1 MAVMKGVGANAWAL
15 GQLAGPACGVR
26 AWIDSLFGM
35 GGTGPYHLGVVTADD
50 DDTSMWD
57 AFLTKVPRVP
67 YQQSRLWARV
77 KAGQGWRSA
86 LVTVTRDGSI
96 HGGAQL
102 LYRSIP
108 LAGAVG
114 FVPRGPVLAS
124 DDPALAAAAAAGLE
138 RLAVA
143 CKVTYL
149 IVQPPR
155 ECAEVMTPQLLRGG
169 FRTAPEILAPLN
181 TTTGLLDLG
190 QGEGPLLAG
199 MRSSTRRNVRLA
211 QRRGMTVRE
220 GGAADLPVF
229 HSLLAATAR
238 RRGFSAPPASFFGA
252 AWTTMAPVG
261 MVRMAVAELD
271 GEPVSAFLWVVLGD
285 TMNCWRGGW
294 SGAHRYHR
302 PNEALDWSG
311 IRWAAG
317 QGLGWY
323 DFQGDSDYTRGFGG
337 SNLTSPGPLERVP
350 NPLLRRLYPRALH
363 SMLDSPGISR
373 LKQLVRSRGWPGS
386 LKAMTYPL
394 IAWIALVSS
403 PP

>member
-1 MAVMKGVGANAWAL
+1 VE
-15 GQLAGPACGVR
+15 
-26 AWIDSLFGM
+26 
-35 GGTGPYHLGVVTADD
+35 
-50 DDTSMWD
+50 
-57 AFLTKVPRVP
+57 VPQAP
-67 YQQSRLWARV
+67 YQQSSLWAAV

-86 LVTVTRDGSI
+86 RMTLTRDGSI

-102 LYRSIP
+102 LYRPLP

-114 FVPRGPVLAS
+114 FVARGPVLAS
-124 DDPALAAAAAAGLE
+124 DDPALAVAAAAGLE
-138 RLAVA
+138 RLALA

-155 ECAEVMTPQLLRGG
+155 DRAEVMTPQLLRRGY
-169 FRTAPEILAPLN
+169 RTAPEIMAPHN
-181 TTTGLLDLG
+181 TTTGLLDLR
-190 QGEGPLLAG
+190 QDEATILAG

-211 QRRGMTVRE
+211 QRRGITVRE

-238 RRGFSAPPASFFGA
+238 RRGFSAPPASFFHA

-261 MVRMAVAELD
+261 MVRMGLAEFD

-294 SGAHRYHR
+294 SGAHRYRR

-317 QGLGWY
+317 QGLRWY
-323 DFQGDSDYTRGFGG
+323 DFQGNSDYTRGFGG
-337 SNLTSPGPLERVP
+337 SSVTSPGPLERVP
-350 NPLLRRLYPRALH
+350 NRLLRRLYPKVLH
-363 SMLDSPGISR
+363 SMLDAPGISR

-394 IAWIALVSS
+394 IAWLASTS
-403 PP
+403 THAY

>member
-1 MAVMKGVGANAWAL
+1 
-15 GQLAGPACGVR
+15 
-26 AWIDSLFGM
+26 M
-35 GGTGPYHLGVVTADD
+35 GGTCSYHVTVAVTDD
-50 DDTSMWD
+50 DGSTWD
-57 AFLTKVPRVP
+57 AFLAKVPRGP
-67 YQQSRLWARV
+67 YQQSSLWARV

-86 LVTVTRDGSI
+86 LVTVSRDGSI

-102 LYRSIP
+102 LYKSIP

-114 FVPRGPVLAS
+114 FVTRGPVLES
-124 DDPALAAAAAAGLE
+124 DDPALAAAAAVGLE
-138 RLAVA
+138 RLALA

-155 ECAEVMTPQLLRGG
+155 ERADVMTPQLLRSGY
-169 FRTAPEILAPLN
+169 RTAPEIMAPHN
-181 TTTGLLDLG
+181 TTTGLLDLDR
-190 QGEGPLLAG
+190 GEATILAG

-211 QRRGMTVRE
+211 QRRGMTIRE

-229 HSLLAATAR
+229 YSLLAATAQ
-238 RRGFSAPPASFFGA
+238 RRGFSPPPASFFDA

-261 MVRMAVAELD
+261 MLRMGVAEFD

-294 SGAHRYHR
+294 SGEHRYRR

-317 QGLGWY
+317 QGLRWY
-323 DFQGDSDYTRGFGG
+323 DFQGNSDYTRGFGG
-337 SNLTSPGPLERVP
+337 SSVTSPGPLERVP

-363 SMLDSPGISR
+363 RMLDTPGISR
-373 LKQLVRSRGWPGS
+373 LKQVVRSRGWPGS
-386 LKAMTYPL
+386 LKSMLYPV
-394 IAWIALVSS
+394 IVWIISVSS
-403 PP
+403 QD

>member
-1 MAVMKGVGANAWAL
+1 
-15 GQLAGPACGVR
+15 
-26 AWIDSLFGM
+26 M
-35 GGTGPYHLGVVTADD
+35 GGIGSYQLTIVVTDD
-50 DDTSMWD
+50 HAGGGWD
-57 AFLTKVPRVP
+57 AFLTKLPRVP
-67 YQQSRLWARV
+67 YQQSSLWARV

-86 LVTVTRDGSI
+86 LVMITRDGSI

-114 FVPRGPVLAS
+114 FVARGPVLAS
-124 DDPALAAAAAAGLE
+124 DDPALAAAATVGLE
-138 RLAVA
+138 RLALA
-143 CKVTYL
+143 CNVRYL

-155 ECAEVMTPQLLRGG
+155 ERAEVMTPQLLRGG
-169 FRTAPEILAPLN
+169 YRTAPEIMAPHS
-181 TTTGLLDLG
+181 TTTGLLDLS
-190 QGEGPLLAG
+190 QGEATILAG

-229 HSLLAATAR
+229 YSLLAATAR
-238 RRGFSAPPASFFGA
+238 RRGFSPPPASFFNA

-261 MVRMAVAELD
+261 MLRMALAELE

-317 QGLGWY
+317 HGLGWY

-363 SMLDSPGISR
+363 GVLDAPSISR
-373 LKQLVRSRGWPGS
+373 LKQVVRSRGWPGS
-386 LKAMTYPL
+386 LKSMVYPA
-394 IAWIALVSS
+394 IIWIVSVSS
-403 PP
+403 PA

>member
-1 MAVMKGVGANAWAL
+1 
-15 GQLAGPACGVR
+15 
-26 AWIDSLFGM
+26 
-35 GGTGPYHLGVVTADD
+35 
-50 DDTSMWD
+50 MWD

-67 YQQSRLWARV
+67 YQQSSLWARV

-86 LVTVTRDGSI
+86 LVTVTHDGSI

-102 LYRSIP
+102 LYRPIP

-124 DDPALAAAAAAGLE
+124 DDPALAAAAAVGLE
-138 RLAVA
+138 RLALA
-143 CKVTYL
+143 CRVSYL

-155 ECAEVMTPQLLRGG
+155 ERSDVMTPQLLGG
-169 FRTAPEILAPLN
+169 GYRTAPEIMAPHN
-181 TTTGLLDLG
+181 TTTGLLDLS
-190 QGEGPLLAG
+190 QEEATILAG

-220 GGAADLPVF
+220 GGAADLAIF
-229 HSLLAATAR
+229 YSLLAATAQ
-238 RRGFSAPPASFFGA
+238 RRGFSPPPASFFDT

-261 MVRMAVAELD
+261 MLRMAVAKFD
-271 GEPVSAFLWVVLGD
+271 GEPVSAFLWVALGD

-294 SGAHRYHR
+294 SGAHRYRR

-317 QGLGWY
+317 HGLRWY

-337 SNLTSPGPLERVP
+337 PRVTSPGPLERVP
-350 NPLLRRLYPRALH
+350 HPVLRRLYPRALH

-386 LKAMTYPL
+386 LKAMAYPL
-394 IAWIALVSS
+394 IAWIASIS
-403 PP
+403 TPT

>member
-1 MAVMKGVGANAWAL
+1 
-15 GQLAGPACGVR
+15 
-26 AWIDSLFGM
+26 M
-35 GGTGPYHLGVVTADD
+35 GGTGSYQLTTVVTDD
-50 DDTSMWD
+50 HAGGAWD
-57 AFLTKVPRVP
+57 AFLAKVPRVP
-67 YQQSRLWARV
+67 YQQSSLWARV

-114 FVPRGPVLAS
+114 FVVRGPVLTS

-138 RLAVA
+138 RLALA
-143 CKVTYL
+143 CKVAYL

-155 ECAEVMTPQLLRGG
+155 ERAEVMTPQLLGG
-169 FRTAPEILAPLN
+169 GYRTAPEILAPHN
-181 TTTGLLDLG
+181 TTTGLLDLR
-190 QGEGPLLAG
+190 QGEETILAG

-229 HSLLAATAR
+229 YSLLAATAR
-238 RRGFSAPPASFFGA
+238 RRGFSPPPASFFDA
-252 AWTTMAPVG
+252 AWRTMAPVG
-261 MVRMAVAELD
+261 MLRMAVAEFD
-271 GEPVSAFLWVVLGD
+271 REPVSAFLWVVLGD

-294 SGAHRYHR
+294 SGEHRYRR

-317 QGLGWY
+317 QGLRWY
-323 DFQGDSDYTRGFGG
+323 DFQGDNDYTRGFSG
-337 SNLTSPGPLERVP
+337 SSVTSPGPLERVP

-363 SMLDSPGISR
+363 RMLDAPGISR
-373 LKQLVRSRGWPGS
+373 LKQVVRSRGWPGS
-386 LKAMTYPL
+386 LKSMVYPV
-394 IAWIALVSS
+394 IVWMVSVSVSASVPS

>member
-1 MAVMKGVGANAWAL
+1 
-15 GQLAGPACGVR
+15 
-26 AWIDSLFGM
+26 M
-35 GGTGPYHLGVVTADD
+35 GGTGSYQQTIVVTDD
-50 DDTSMWD
+50 HAGVEWD

-67 YQQSRLWARV
+67 YQQSSLWARV

-114 FVPRGPVLAS
+114 FVARGPVLTS

-138 RLAVA
+138 RLALA
-143 CKVTYL
+143 CKVAYL

-155 ECAEVMTPQLLRGG
+155 ERAEVMTPQLLGG
-169 FRTAPEILAPLN
+169 GYRAAPAIMAPHN
-181 TTTGLLDLG
+181 TTTGLLDLR
-190 QGEGPLLAG
+190 QGEETILAG

-229 HSLLAATAR
+229 YSLLAATAR
-238 RRGFSAPPASFFGA
+238 RRGFSPPPASFFDA
-252 AWTTMAPVG
+252 AWRTMAPVG
-261 MVRMAVAELD
+261 MLRMAVAEFD
-271 GEPVSAFLWVVLGD
+271 REPVSAFLWVVLGD

-294 SGAHRYHR
+294 SGEHRYRR

-317 QGLGWY
+317 QGLRWY
-323 DFQGDSDYTRGFGG
+323 DFQGDNDYTRGFSG
-337 SNLTSPGPLERVP
+337 SSVTSPGPLERVP

-363 SMLDSPGISR
+363 RMLDAPGISR
-373 LKQLVRSRGWPGS
+373 VKQVVRSRGWPGS
-386 LKAMTYPL
+386 LKSMVYPV
-394 IAWIALVSS
+394 IVWMVSVSASVPS